1 MVAAA
6 GETEGFR
13 PAIAWGC
20 LLLVVVGLVVT
31 VVLAQKTQLLNLVPL
46 PSPPEVL
53 AAKAREMARD
63 FGYTAMPLDTAY
75 SFRLR
80 TGFLDY
86 LEKNDRSLTR
96 WNKLAAGVPPTV
108 EFWYRESPGFMSNI
122 TLGSYGLVDPEN
134 PPNLISGMWRIFLD
148 TQGHLLRFEAVPPQF
163 DTSTEAASL
172 PNWGSLFA
180 AAGLDADQF
189 KSVPPQWT
197 PLAATDA
204 RAAWEGIWPGHPELP
219 LRVEAASY
227 RGKPVYFSLISPWTK
242 PDRMDAEQVTTGEL
256 IELTITYIVFFSI
269 VTLGVVMARSNV
281 RSGRSDRRGA
291 TRLALLVFV
300 SLAGVY
306 VMAAH
311 HVPGLPE
318 LGILFTAVALGLM
331 VGTTVWLLYVALEPH
346 VRRRWPDSLI
356 SWGRVLAGQL
366 RDPVVG
372 RDLLLGI
379 LAGVFLAAASRVQ
392 ELLPGWMGKIALP
405 PQSNMDF
412 DSLTGLRDLIG
423 SIPAYVAIYVF
434 LSLLF
439 FFIFFLIRLVLRKE
453 WLAVVVVLSLVSLFA
468 AWGDNHPVLNTIYVL
483 VIFGTALAVLVRFG
497 LFALVVTLCANAVL
511 RGYLLTTHLSAW
523 YAEPTFFVFF
533 VFLAA
538 AIFGF
543 YTSTAGKS
551 LFGGISLDS

>member
-1 MVAAA
+1 MYEIFTGKKPYEAATYDEMARLREKSAPTAPSTHLKEIDPLVERVMLRCLEKNPAKRPTSALQVSAALPGGDPLAAALAAGETPSPEMVAAA

-63 FGYTAMPLDTAY
+63 FGYTATPLDTAY

-80 TGFLDY
+80 PGFLDY

-331 VGTTVWLLYVALEPH
+331 VGDDRVAAVCRARTARPQA
-346 VRRRWPDSLI
+346 
-356 SWGRVLAGQL
+356 LAGFVDL
-366 RDPVVG
+366 LGSRVG
-372 RDLLLGI
+372 RAVTGSRCRSRSA
-379 LAGVFLAAASRVQ
+379 AGNPCRSFSRSRVSRARIASG
-392 ELLPGWMGKIALP
+392 LDGK
-405 PQSNMDF
+405 
-412 DSLTGLRDLIG
+412 DSA
-423 SIPAYVAIYVF
+423 SA
-434 LSLLF
+434 
-439 FFIFFLIRLVLRKE
+439 
-453 WLAVVVVLSLVSLFA
+453 AVQ
-468 AWGDNHPVLNTIYVL
+468 H
-483 VIFGTALAVLVRFG
+483 
-497 LFALVVTLCANAVL
+497 
-511 RGYLLTTHLSAW
+511 
-523 YAEPTFFVFF
+523 
-533 VFLAA
+533 
-538 AIFGF
+538 GF
-543 YTSTAGKS
+543 
-551 LFGGISLDS
+551 